1 MLKQHSEFRKGKIS
15 DQPKIDDSYIYNLR
29 KNVLQ
34 IFKLMAYKYIEYC
47 KSVKKNL
54 L

>member
-29 KNVLQ
+29 K
-34 IFKLMAYKYIEYC
+34 KYIENFKHMEYKCIKC
-47 KSVKKNL
+47 K
-54 L
+54 